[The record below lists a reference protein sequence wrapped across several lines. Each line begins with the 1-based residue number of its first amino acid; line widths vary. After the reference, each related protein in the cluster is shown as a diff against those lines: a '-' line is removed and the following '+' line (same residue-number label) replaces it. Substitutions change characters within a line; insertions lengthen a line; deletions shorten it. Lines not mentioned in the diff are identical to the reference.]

1 MADSFSSTGGGQL
14 LETAKVWWVLLT
26 QVGPLGSSGRYSDMW
41 IRLFITEALEEEG
54 FFEYLEEPRIYG
66 QVIAHFGYVDS
77 PYTREVFETLSSGKH
92 RLLVKEG
99 ARYRRNPDVPLPSQ
113 PDVAKRTPAK
123 FHGMTMLRDF
133 ARRIPARMREEPID
147 FVHRFEEEGPAVMSF
162 DKTLTLRVYGAL
174 RMAALAYINV
184 RELRGKRLLDVACGS
199 GHETADIWLRVGGDI
214 QITAVDPV
222 PGLLNLAEKNFVE
235 IINHS
240 DHGGK
245 VQLTDANRP
254 AFHLMSAMDL
264 DFPDESFDV
273 VYHSLLLHWTP
284 DPAKAIQ
291 EMMRVLRPGG
301 LVFGTQITRPLASPY
316 MNLINQVHEN
326 VYGYFWEEELRRWY
340 ERAGVTLSIA
350 TPAGIFKGR
359 KVG

>member
-1 MADSFSSTGGGQL
+1 V

-66 QVIAHFGYVDS
+66 QIIARFGYVDS
-77 PYTREVFETLSSGKH
+77 SFTREVLETLSGG
-92 RLLVKEG
+92 KEG
-99 ARYRRNPDVPLPSQ
+99 LLIKEGDRYRRNPDAPLPVEE
-113 PDVAKRTPAK
+113 DVARRTPSK

-133 ARRIPARMREEPID
+133 ARRIPARMRQEPID

-162 DKTLTLRVYGAL
+162 DKTLTLKVYRAL
-174 RMAALAYINV
+174 RMAALAYIDV
-184 RELRGKRLLDVACGS
+184 RELRGKRLLEVACGS
-199 GHETADIWLRVGGDI
+199 GHETADLWLRVGGDV

-222 PGLLNLAEKNFVE
+222 PGLLHLAGENFTE
-235 IINHS
+235 IVNRI
-240 DHGGK
+240 DHRGG

-254 AFHLMSAMDL
+254 VFHLMSAMDL

-273 VYHSLLLHWTP
+273 IYHSLLLHWTP
-284 DPAKAIQ
+284 DPAGAIQ
-291 EMMRVLRPGG
+291 EMVRVLKPGG
-301 LVFGTQITRPLASPY
+301 MVFGTQICKPMASPY

-326 VYGYFWEEELRRWY
+326 VYGYFWEEEFRRWY

-359 KVG
+359 KIG